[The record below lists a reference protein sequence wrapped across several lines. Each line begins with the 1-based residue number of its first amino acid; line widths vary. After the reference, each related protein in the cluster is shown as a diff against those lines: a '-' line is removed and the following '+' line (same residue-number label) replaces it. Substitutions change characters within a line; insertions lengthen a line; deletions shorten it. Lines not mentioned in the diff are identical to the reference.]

1 MQLPSDP
8 VTNQV
13 NRCPVMWFEGALGE
27 IPDFTIFSLTSKVQP
42 LTIHPPPPTIF

>member
-13 NRCPVMWFEGALGE
+13 NRYPVMWFEGALGE